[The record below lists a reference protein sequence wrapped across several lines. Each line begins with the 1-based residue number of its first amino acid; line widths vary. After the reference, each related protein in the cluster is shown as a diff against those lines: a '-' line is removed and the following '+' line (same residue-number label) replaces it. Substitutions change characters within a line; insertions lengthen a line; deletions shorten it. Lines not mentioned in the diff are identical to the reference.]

1 MSMTHRPPSRDQS
14 HQYRTSIAGWSYALA
29 DALEDYEISSADI
42 FAKAGIELANI
53 DGPDARLPVNSV
65 QQVWKYATENTDDA
79 FGLAV
84 SAHLKPPSFQALG
97 LGLHCSSTLLELLER
112 LIRYRCV
119 VSHMFFCELLEEDD
133 CYRLMLV
140 DERSVK
146 SETTH
151 DAFTS
156 YVVRLARELQR
167 EDFSPAQVN
176 MLRSQPSQALAD
188 FFATDIRGNSGQ
200 SSLLIRRD
208 DMHFPLRYGNPELA
222 TQQDTL
228 VERYISR
235 LGLLSEYMLRVRNAI
250 HEILSAGTV
259 NIEMVADKL
268 NVTVR
273 TLQRRLSAEQSSYNI
288 LLDEVR
294 HQLAL
299 EYASEPGASATEIG
313 FRLGFSDSGS
323 FGRSF
328 KRWEGCSFT
337 DFRSDRVNPNLS
349 RS

>member
-1 MSMTHRPPSRDQS
+1 MSMTQRPPSRSQGS
-14 HQYRTSIAGWSYALA
+14 QYRTSIAGWSYGLA
-29 DALEDYEISSADI
+29 DALEDYGISSAAI
-42 FAKAGIELANI
+42 FARAGIDLDNI
-53 DGPDARLPVNSV
+53 DGPDARLPVNCV
-65 QQVWKYATENTDDA
+65 QQVWKYASDHTDDA

-84 SAHLKPPSFQALG
+84 SAHLKPASFQALG
-97 LGLHCSSTLLELLER
+97 FGLHCSSTLLELLER

-133 CYRLMLV
+133 YYRLMLV

-146 SETTH
+146 SELTH
-151 DAFTS
+151 DAFNS
-156 YVVRLARELQR
+156 YLVRLTRELQR
-167 EDFSPAQVN
+167 SDFAPAHVN
-176 MLRSQPSQALAD
+176 MLRAQPSRTLAD
-188 FFATDIRGNSGQ
+188 FFAADISGNSGQ

-208 DMHFPLRYGNPELA
+208 DMHLPLRYGNPELA
-222 TQQDTL
+222 TQHDTL

-250 HEILSAGTV
+250 HEILSAGAV
-259 NIEMVADKL
+259 NIEMVANKL

-337 DFRSDRVNPNLS
+337 EYKSGL
-349 RS
+349 